1 MSVLQRLILRD
12 LFVNVL
18 GASLL
23 MPRHLRWLLLRLY
36 GAKIGRSSVGPRCFF
51 GGPRITIGSGA
62 FINVGVF
69 FDGSDTITVGDKVH
83 IGMEALILTSAHD
96 VGPESRRAGEQASAP
111 VVIEDGC
118 WIGARAILMPGVTI
132 GRGTIVAAG
141 SVVTQSCEPNAA
153 YAGVPARKI
162 RSLEPDQTQPAP

>member
-69 FDGSDTITVGDKVH
+69 FDGSHTITVGDKVH

-96 VGPESRRAGEQASAP
+96 VGPESRRAGEQA
-111 VVIEDGC
+111 
-118 WIGARAILMPGVTI
+118 
-132 GRGTIVAAG
+132 
-141 SVVTQSCEPNAA
+141 
-153 YAGVPARKI
+153 
-162 RSLEPDQTQPAP
+162 PAPAPPLCGFPGPRHEHWSGSALPSRCGPCPRP